1 MTITILPS
9 KANGKMEAPP
19 SKSMAHRLLI
29 CAGLAE
35 GTTVRNPLRAREAIG
50 EIVPAEPEGTLPE
63 VPCCVPEA
71 CSAYA
76 PAALDCRECGSTLRF
91 MIPLCL
97 MSGQMYMLRG
107 SRTLFTRPLTVYE
120 DICRKQGLTFIKEG
134 DQLTVSGRL
143 KAGEYEIPGNI
154 SSQFV
159 SGLLFALPLLDGDSR
174 IRLIPP
180 VESRS
185 YIGMTLQA
193 QEQFGVRAEW
203 EDDLTIRI
211 RGGQKYR
218 PQKTRVEGDYSNAA
232 FFEALNLAGGNVTV
246 EGLKADSL
254 QGDRVYRQ
262 HLDKIREGYAEIDLS
277 DCPDLGPV
285 LIAAAALQHGAK
297 FIGTRRLKIKESDR
311 GLAMRQELDKMGV
324 TVETE
329 ENEIFAHA
337 GAECREEPADE
348 ECFGKAS
355 GLRRPKE
362 PLDGHNDHRIVM
374 ALAVMLTKTG
384 GTIRGAEAVRKSL
397 PDFWDRLA
405 ELGVEM
411 RVEQE

>member
-1 MTITILPS
+1 
-9 KANGKMEAPP
+9 
-19 SKSMAHRLLI
+19 
-29 CAGLAE
+29 
-35 GTTVRNPLRAREAIG
+35 
-50 EIVPAEPEGTLPE
+50 
-63 VPCCVPEA
+63 
-71 CSAYA
+71 
-76 PAALDCRECGSTLRF
+76 
-91 MIPLCL
+91 
-97 MSGQMYMLRG
+97 
-107 SRTLFTRPLTVYE
+107 
-120 DICRKQGLTFIKEG
+120 
-134 DQLTVSGRL
+134 
-143 KAGEYEIPGNI
+143 
-154 SSQFV
+154 
-159 SGLLFALPLLDGDSR
+159 
-174 IRLIPP
+174 
-180 VESRS
+180 
-185 YIGMTLQA
+185 MTLQA

-337 GAECREEPADE
+337 GAERREEPADE

>member
-1 MTITILPS
+1 
-9 KANGKMEAPP
+9 
-19 SKSMAHRLLI
+19 MAHRLLI
-29 CAGLAE
+29 CAGLAG
-35 GTTVRNPLRAREAIG
+35 GTSVIQNIDFSEDILATIDCLRALGIEISCGDRCATVRNPLRAG
-50 EIVPAEPEGTLPE
+50 DDLPE
-63 VPCCVPEA
+63 KAKVIPT
-71 CSAYA
+71 
-76 PAALDCRECGSTLRF
+76 ALDCRECGSTLRF

-97 MSGQMYMLRG
+97 MSGQTYMLRG

-120 DICRKQGLTFIKEG
+120 NICEAQGLMFGKEG
-134 DQLTVSGRL
+134 NQLTVSGRL
-143 KAGEYEIPGNI
+143 SPGEYEIPGNI

-159 SGLLFALPLLDGDSR
+159 SGLLFTLPLLEGDSR

-185 YIGMTLQA
+185 YIGMTMQA
-193 QEQFGVRAEW
+193 QEEFGVCTEW
-203 EDDLTIRI
+203 
-211 RGGQKYR
+211 GGQKYR
-218 PQKTRVEGDYSNAA
+218 PRKTRVEGDYSNAA

-262 HLDKIREGYAEIDLS
+262 HLERIREGYAEIDLS

-324 TVETE
+324 TVETG
-329 ENEIFAHA
+329 ENEIFVHA
-337 GAECREEPADE
+337 GAERIKDSACAEYREEPADE

-397 PDFWDRLA
+397 PDFWQRLA
-405 ELGVEM
+405 GLGVEM